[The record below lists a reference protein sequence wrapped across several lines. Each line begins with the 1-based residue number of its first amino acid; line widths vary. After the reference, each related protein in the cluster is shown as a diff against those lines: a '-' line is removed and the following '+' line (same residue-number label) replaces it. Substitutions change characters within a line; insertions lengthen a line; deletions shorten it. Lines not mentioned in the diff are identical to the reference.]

1 MPTTKVGQIFSPS
14 SSYSLINFRF
24 YTLYRS
30 YMHHIINSM
39 KCINQSLYDT
49 YPNKD
54 ISFTISKY
62 QLSSVSPHVQLLKV
76 PREILSSVDHY
87 YISFYPS
94 FQLPIYW
101 RRLICAGN
109 TIIPTEE
116 EISKRKVARIRQTTE
131 TLETLI
137 VVKIETRVGNF

>member
-1 MPTTKVGQIFSPS
+1 MHFNRTINS
-14 SSYSLINFRF
+14 SCTATRRCTFLLICAVNFRF
-24 YTLYRS
+24 Y
-30 YMHHIINSM
+30 MHHITNSM

-49 YPNKD
+49 NPNKD

-116 EISKRKVARIRQTTE
+116 KISKRKLNRIRQTT
-131 TLETLI
+131 L
-137 VVKIETRVGNF
+137 KY